1 MDVFRREFRRFLFF
15 LGIGCSCIIQNYYVK
30 IVLIRIRII
39 DEVENVHNA
48 IFVNYTV
55 FKVYKLYLLQHI
67 NQTDKSSTD
76 WKHPNIYLFSIIRN
90 NVIILQTSVMNKLKS
105 DTQRILSTTDQTN
118 RIRSIIGA
126 IGVRFANGGFRLS
139 IVDNQ

>member
-1 MDVFRREFRRFLFF
+1 M
-15 LGIGCSCIIQNYYVK
+15 
-30 IVLIRIRII
+30 
-39 DEVENVHNA
+39 HNA

-55 FKVYKLYLLQHI
+55 FKIYKLYLLQHI

>member
-1 MDVFRREFRRFLFF
+1 
-15 LGIGCSCIIQNYYVK
+15 
-30 IVLIRIRII
+30 
-39 DEVENVHNA
+39 
-48 IFVNYTV
+48 
-55 FKVYKLYLLQHI
+55 
-67 NQTDKSSTD
+67 
-76 WKHPNIYLFSIIRN
+76 
-90 NVIILQTSVMNKLKS
+90 MNKLKS